1 MEYLF
6 LFIFGIGTVLL
17 GIFNW
22 KGDITSIHWYN
33 RNRVTKENIKKY
45 GKIMGLGTMIIGSSL
60 SVTSI
65 LYLLIKKEFVWYVTL
80 VGIVI
85 GFILMIYGQFKYNR
99 GIF

>member
-33 RNRVTKENIKKY
+33 RNRVTTENIKKY
-45 GKIMGLGTMIIGSSL
+45 GKVMGLGTMIIGSSL
-60 SVTSI
+60 VATA
-65 LYLLIKKEFVWYVTL
+65 LLQLIFEGECAWCITL
-80 VGIVI
+80 IGVVVGL
-85 GFILMIYGQFKYNR
+85 ILMIYGQFKYNR